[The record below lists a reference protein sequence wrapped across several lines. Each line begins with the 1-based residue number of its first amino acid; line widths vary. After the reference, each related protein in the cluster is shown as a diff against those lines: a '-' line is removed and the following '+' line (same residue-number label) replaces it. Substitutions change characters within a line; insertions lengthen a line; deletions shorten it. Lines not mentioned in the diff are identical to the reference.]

1 MDGYFICSIILAAGY
16 FLKGPSAYSIGD
28 VMKAVAASVL
38 SLIGTASMT
47 HAFKTGKGGP
57 IQAIDSLKVLVPL
70 IMNIIFYNQMPTL
83 MQYSGM
89 ISSILGAL
97 IISFKTKEVAAVKV
111 ADNVNPTL

>member
-1 MDGYFICSIILAAGY
+1 MKHYVLKFKFDVIQLNLDGYLICAVILAIGY
-16 FLKGPSAYSIGD
+16 LVKGPSAYSIGD

-70 IMNIIFYNQMPTL
+70 LMNIALHSQIPTW
-83 MQYSGM
+83 M
-89 ISSILGAL
+89 
-97 IISFKTKEVAAVKV
+97 
-111 ADNVNPTL
+111 